1 MEEKNFLKRARSL
14 LVIVA
19 SPPSPEKYE
28 VFTSKVLDYTSKDP
42 FKFKTPNVFTNVS
55 YVKASTLFTLSVQ
68 VLWFDHNAETT
79 FVDLQFV
86 SIYAAYLYD
95 SVMLYARALD
105 FLLRA
110 KANGGE
116 LTGEMIDEVAYNGTL
131 IIETLV
137 KNITYQSK

>member
-1 MEEKNFLKRARSL
+1 MSR
-14 LVIVA
+14 
-19 SPPSPEKYE
+19 
-28 VFTSKVLDYTSKDP
+28 
-42 FKFKTPNVFTNVS
+42 
-55 YVKASTLFTLSVQ
+55 Q
-68 VLWFDHNAETT
+68 VLSPYLFKSLRFADTT
-79 FVDLQFV
+79 FVHLQFV

>member
-1 MEEKNFLKRARSL
+1 MSRQ
-14 LVIVA
+14 V
-19 SPPSPEKYE
+19 
-28 VFTSKVLDYTSKDP
+28 
-42 FKFKTPNVFTNVS
+42 
-55 YVKASTLFTLSVQ
+55 LFTLLIQ
-68 VLWFDHNAETT
+68 VVWFDHNANII

-105 FLLRA
+105 LLLRA

-137 KNITYQSK
+137 RNITYQSK

>member
-1 MEEKNFLKRARSL
+1 M
-14 LVIVA
+14 
-19 SPPSPEKYE
+19 
-28 VFTSKVLDYTSKDP
+28 
-42 FKFKTPNVFTNVS
+42 
-55 YVKASTLFTLSVQ
+55 Q
-68 VLWFDHNAETT
+68 VVWFDHNVDIT

-105 FLLRA
+105 LLLRA

-137 KNITYQSK
+137 RNITYQSK

>member
-1 MEEKNFLKRARSL
+1 M
-14 LVIVA
+14 
-19 SPPSPEKYE
+19 
-28 VFTSKVLDYTSKDP
+28 
-42 FKFKTPNVFTNVS
+42 FKS
-55 YVKASTLFTLSVQ
+55 YGSIIIADT
-68 VLWFDHNAETT
+68 TT